1 MLAITYYWIFNED
14 MRETWKHKVIR
25 ESLER
30 GYSLPRITKEYKL
43 SPTAIINE
51 IEGDIELKM
60 LMLEK

>member
-1 MLAITYYWIFNED
+1 

-43 SPTAIINE
+43 SPAAIISE
-51 IEGDIELKM
+51 IESDFELKM
-60 LMLEK
+60 MMLEN